1 MSLMRRDRNS
11 LSVRMPFPNISRR
24 ALIVTTVVAGLSAS
38 TAGQA
43 AFAVTSIQGDQAV
56 SEYQLRIYEISAGR
70 MAEFTEGWR
79 AHIVPSREQ
88 FRFKVVLALAGAES
102 GDFVWLLR
110 WDGPEGYEAADRAYY
125 DSPGRK
131 SVSWDPAPFIIADE
145 LRILH
150 QVPFQ

>member
-1 MSLMRRDRNS
+1 MSLMRRDRHA
-11 LSVRMPFPNISRR
+11 LSVRIPSPGISRR
-24 ALIVTTVVAGLSAS
+24 TLIAITS
-38 TAGQA
+38 TAAFSGSTARKA
-43 AFAVTSIQGDQAV
+43 AFAVTPIQGNQAV
-56 SEYQLRIYEISAGR
+56 SEYQLRIYKICAGR

-88 FRFKVVLALAGAES
+88 FGFKVVLALAGAES
-102 GDFVWLLR
+102 SDFVWLLR

-125 DSPGRK
+125 ESPGRK

-150 QVPFQ
+150 QVLFQ